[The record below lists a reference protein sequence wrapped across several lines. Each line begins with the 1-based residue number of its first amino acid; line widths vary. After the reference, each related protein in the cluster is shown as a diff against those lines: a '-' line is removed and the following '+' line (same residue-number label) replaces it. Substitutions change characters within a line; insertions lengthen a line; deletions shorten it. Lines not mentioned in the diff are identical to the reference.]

1 MLRRITSVAA
11 VAALTL
17 GLVGAPASASPDRS
31 TTYYLALGDSLAA
44 GYQPVTPL
52 DRTEGYVWQLHRQLQ
67 ATQPKLSLENLG
79 CGGET
84 SGTLLDGGICEYPGR
99 ASQLE
104 AAERFLHAH
113 KDKVSLVTIDIG
125 GNDLNH
131 CAKGGTIDPGCV
143 QSALAALTVNLGQ
156 ILARLRAV
164 APHTPIIGMTYY
176 NPYLAAWLAGPA
188 GRALALQ
195 SIQVSGLF
203 NNILTALY
211 HAADARVADVA
222 GAFASTDLTTQ
233 VPLPGVGTVPLA
245 VARICAW
252 TWMCAKTDIHANTI
266 GYAVL
271 ADAYQAE
278 V

>member
-17 GLVGAPASASPDRS
+17 GLLGAPSAASEDES

-52 DRTEGYVWQLHRQLQ
+52 DRTEGYVWQLHEKLR
-67 ATQPKLSLENLG
+67 AADPKLSLENLG

-84 SGTLLDGGICEYPGR
+84 SGTLLNGGICEYPGR
-99 ASQLE
+99 DSQLE

-113 KDKVSLVTIDIG
+113 KAKVSLITIDIG
-125 GNDLNH
+125 GNDLNR
-131 CAKGGTIDPGCV
+131 CARGGTIDPACV
-143 QSALAALTVNLGQ
+143 QSALATLSVNLGQ

-164 APHTPIIGMTYY
+164 APETPIIGMTYY
-176 NPYLAAWLAGPA
+176 NPYLAAWLTGPA

-195 SIQVSGLF
+195 SIQVSAAF
-203 NNILTALY
+203 NGILTALY
-211 HAADARVADVA
+211 RAAGARVADVSA
-222 GAFASTDLTTQ
+222 AFASTDLVTQ
-233 VPLPGVGTVPLA
+233 VPLPGAGSVPLA
-245 VARICAW
+245 VARICTW

-266 GYAVL
+266 GYAVIAETYL
-271 ADAYQAE
+271 AQ